1 MMNKTV
7 QDQALFHAS
16 VDSFFLIIISIIIF
30 FMQGGFAFLE
40 AGSVRSVFRDFCVIC
55 STPVSVIASSNLG
68 QSLVMVKDVKS
79 CTYRCYIMLDA
90 RHYLYCATHYPV

>member
-1 MMNKTV
+1 MNKIV

-55 STPVSVIASSNLG
+55 SSPVSVIESSNLG
-68 QSLVMVKDVKS
+68 QSLVIVKDVKS
-79 CTYRCYIMLDA
+79 CTYRCNIMLDA
-90 RHYLYCATHYPV
+90 